1 MFYIIS
7 PKENLYNMS
16 KRQDIVIKWLL
27 KAKKAKISQALI
39 AERIGITPQN
49 LNYHLKESPELDL
62 DLFNSIKNELEK
74 FIDLEEDQVSEE
86 LKDDSESG
94 VSSRPSGTPF
104 YKILGQIP
112 AGYSEVT
119 EYNDWQ
125 ETDDLFYDPR
135 AHFWL
140 IIDAEYGY
148 SMTPFLQPGDMVL
161 CSTSA
166 KYKDGD
172 IVAVRWDKTKGAI
185 KIFSHNPEIK
195 NTIALFSYNN
205 AEKPIILTKDRI
217 EQIYKIVNI
226 KKK

>member
-1 MFYIIS
+1 MSYIIS
-7 PKENLYNMS
+7 YTENFYNMS
-16 KRQDIVIKWLL
+16 KRQDIVIKWLQ
-27 KAKKAKISQALI
+27 KAKKARISQALV

-49 LNYHLKESPELDL
+49 FNYHLKESPELDL

-74 FIDLEEDQVSEE
+74 FIDLEEDQVSEV
-86 LKDDSESG
+86 LKDDLELKP
-94 VSSRPSGTPF
+94 SSIPI
-104 YKILGQIP
+104 YKVLGQIP

-119 EYNDWQ
+119 EYNDWN
-125 ETDDLFYDPR
+125 ESDDLFYDPR

-140 IIDAEYGY
+140 VIDSEYGY

-185 KIFSHNPEIK
+185 KIFSHNPEVK
-195 NTIALFSYNN
+195 NTIGLFSYNN

>member
-1 MFYIIS
+1 MSYIIAHTE
-7 PKENLYNMS
+7 KFYNMS
-16 KRQDIVIKWLL
+16 KRQDIVIKWLQ
-27 KAKKAKISQALI
+27 KAKKARISQALV

-49 LNYHLKESPELDL
+49 FNYHLKESPELDL
-62 DLFNSIKNELEK
+62 DLFNAIKNELGR
-74 FIDLEEDQVSEE
+74 FIDLEEDEVAE
-86 LKDDSESG
+86 LIKGDSDQNVKPEGSP
-94 VSSRPSGTPF
+94 V
-104 YKILGQIP
+104 YKVLGQIP

-119 EYNDWQ
+119 EYNDWT

-140 IIDAEYGY
+140 EIDSEYGY

-161 CSTSA
+161 CSTAA

-185 KIFSHNPEIK
+185 KIFSHNPEVK
-195 NTIALFSYNN
+195 NTIGLFSYNN
-205 AEKPIILTKDRI
+205 AEKPIILTKDRV